1 MNGAISGA
9 AQLHL
14 KGWQRLLLPNLPSI
28 AAIVV
33 LYLAAGVMGPEGLF
47 GDSDTGW
54 HIVTGAR
61 RLETSELPR
70 VDTDSFTKA
79 GQPWSAW
86 EWLADVGMA

>member
-1 MNGAISGA
+1 MNGATGGA

-33 LYLAAGVMGPEGLF
+33 LYLGAAGMGPEVLF
-47 GDSDTGW
+47 NDAGTGW